1 MIAAIVFNTSE
12 SSLDTMNEWLNM
24 VQSIQIPFVLI
35 PLLTLVSKEEVMGTF
50 RIGPMVEV
58 SFVCILTFVELILM
72 YTDYVW

>member
-35 PLLTLVSKEEVMGTF
+35 LLLTLVSKEEVMGTF
-50 RIGPMVEV
+50 RIGPIVEV
-58 SFVCILTFVELILM
+58 SFVCILTFVELIFM